1 MGYIPNKSSQFAKF
15 LTHLLLFV
23 YMRLLCTCGS
33 WLEEQKLDQPAA
45 VYNEMSATGRVA
57 RGQRLAALLWPKGS
71 GWRPVSLALGRLSS

>member
-45 VYNEMSATGRVA
+45 ACSEMLSTGRVA
-57 RGQRLAALLWPKGS
+57 RGQRLPALWPKRARAGD
-71 GWRPVSLALGRLSS
+71 RSLALGSQSR

>member
-1 MGYIPNKSSQFAKF
+1 MGYILNKSSQFAKF

-45 VYNEMSATGRVA
+45 ACSETLSTGRVA
-57 RGQRLAALLWPKGS
+57 RGRRLLALWPRRARAGD
-71 GWRPVSLALGRLSS
+71 RSLALGSQSR

>member
-1 MGYIPNKSSQFAKF
+1 MGYIPNKSPQFGKG

-45 VYNEMSATGRVA
+45 ACSDMLSTGRVA
-57 RGQRLAALLWPKGS
+57 
-71 GWRPVSLALGRLSS
+71 